1 MHKALCLILRT
12 AKKKLV
18 CDGEV
23 KEGIIEE
30 VRLEG

>member
-1 MHKALCLILRT
+1 MFNPQNC
-12 AKKKLV
+12 KKKLV